1 MACKLYTKELRDEGE
16 MMPLQCDQPIH
27 NHPCCLLY
35 INGFPSLEA
44 VPLRLLPSLIITE
57 ELMDLELPT
66 YRTVKY
72 EDGVDMMKPEHK
84 QTLRSYVEEM
94 GEFKA
99 TRASS

>member
-35 INGFPSLEA
+35 ITGFPSLET
-44 VPLRLLPSLIITE
+44 VPLRLLPSLINTE

-66 YRTVKY
+66 YRIVKY
-72 EDGVDMMKPEHK
+72 EDGVGMMKP
-84 QTLRSYVEEM
+84 
-94 GEFKA
+94 
-99 TRASS
+99 